1 MRKEKSYQVLIFMVC
16 LSGIALLSGSCSSV
30 KTVAESSYTD
40 SVTMVR
46 HDTMTVERWRLQR
59 DTVRER
65 EVHTI
70 VKDTMGRVY
79 YKHEVHH
86 HYESH
91 HHDDSSKYYKVLADS
106 LGRRLSWLEK
116 KETVKVKEK
125 SVGWKRV
132 IVFSLLSMMVG
143 MLVVGCSSFSFR
155 RTNKGGTGYF

>member
-1 MRKEKSYQVLIFMVC
+1 MRNVKVLICAVC
-16 LSGIALLSGSCSSV
+16 LLGVALLTDSCSGV
-30 KTVAESSYTD
+30 KTVAEASYTD
-40 SVTMVR
+40 SVRMVR

-65 EVHTI
+65 EIYTI

-79 YKHEVHH
+79 YEHEVHH

-106 LGRRLSWLEK
+106 LERRLSWMEK
-116 KETVKVKEK
+116 KETVKVKKK

-132 IVFSLLSMMVG
+132 IVISLFSMMVG
-143 MLVVGCSSFSFR
+143 MLVVGCSSFGFR
-155 RTNKGGTGYF
+155 KVIKSE